1 MNKVMRDDKYYDN
14 FLKYDLENL
23 VESESY
29 HCPCCGEQVSHE
41 LDLVAT
47 STWYRKFDWSE
58 SINWIEIYICPKC
71 NTTFKLENGA

>member
-1 MNKVMRDDKYYDN
+1 MTKDNSLYDN
-14 FLKYDLENL
+14 FKNYDLSIL
-23 VESESY
+23 LESDTS
-29 HCPCCGEQVSHE
+29 HCPCCNEQVCHE

-58 SINWIEIYICPKC
+58 SINWIEIYVCPKC